1 MKLLGDGHLGLGR
14 ISVIAVAMSAA
25 LVVGAC
31 GGGGGAGG
39 ADIGNP
45 APLNGSAQKVNVF
58 YTGHS
63 LVDDPLAANTE
74 AIASSLGRSTRWN
87 EQIVLGS
94 PVRTRTRGDD
104 NQATDFPGYSSG
116 KNRDGGG
123 MNVVD
128 ELSTRA
134 SIGGEAYHAVVLAER
149 HDIAQTLEYED
160 TVRYTR
166 HFHDRAVQGSPG
178 VNTYVYH
185 AWWNLYD
192 RDNPQPWIDLE
203 RSATTVWQCV
213 ASRINQSLA
222 GEGRSERLRYMPAGL
237 ALAEAID
244 AGVRGGLP
252 GISADSPRE
261 TVARMMRDE
270 VHLTPLGVY
279 YMSLVNYASLFR
291 ASPVGAWAPE
301 GVTAEQRQTLQAKAW
316 EVVGNYYAR
325 EAEPSM
331 DSCRAHMRDRFC
343 TAFYGYDG
351 RAAQSN
357 RCVAYFTAT
366 SSANPFYFDAA
377 SDASYWLTGP

>member
-1 MKLLGDGHLGLGR
+1 MKLLGDSRLEIGR
-14 ISVIAVAMSAA
+14 PAVSTVIAMA
-25 LVVGAC
+25 LAVGAC
-31 GGGGGAGG
+31 GGGSGA

-45 APLNGSAQKVNVF
+45 APLNGSATKVNVF

-74 AIASSLGRSTRWN
+74 AIATSLGRSTRWN

-104 NQATDFPGYSSG
+104 TQSTDFPGYSSG

-134 SIGGEAYHAVVLAER
+134 SIGGEAYQAVVLAER
-149 HDIAQTLEYED
+149 HDVAQTLEYED

-166 HFHDRAVQGSPG
+166 HFHDRAAQGSPG

-222 GEGRSERLRYMPAGL
+222 TEGRGERLRYMPAGL

-244 AGVRGGLP
+244 AGIRGGMP
-252 GISADSPRE
+252 GISAGSPRE
-261 TVARMMRDE
+261 TIANLMRDE

-301 GVTAEQRQTLQAKAW
+301 GVSPEQRQTLQAKAW

-325 EAEPSM
+325 ETEPSM
-331 DSCRAHMRDRFC
+331 DACRAHMRDRFC

-351 RAAQSN
+351 RAAQSS
-357 RCVAYFTAT
+357 RCVAHFTTA
-366 SSANPFYFDAA
+366 SPANPFYFDAA
-377 SDASYWLTGP
+377 SDASYWLPGP